1 MLQSENN
8 CLPYT
13 VHKIK
18 TKYMNKEQLKQ
29 HIVNNILPQKY
40 KPFSTPS
47 DLYESGQIVGYNQAR
62 QEDNDKLD
70 EVIDYIYADLREKI
84 DKLEM
89 FDIEMSLEDGLE
101 IVERV
106 TMTFITAKD
115 IKDLLTPNQE

>member
-1 MLQSENN
+1 MQD
-8 CLPYT
+8 
-13 VHKIK
+13 HIK
-18 TKYMNKEQLKQ
+18 
-29 HIVNNILPQKY
+29 NNILPQEKEERHRANQY
-40 KPFSTPS
+40 LEDIS
-47 DLYESGQIVGYNQAR
+47 IAYNQA
-62 QEDNDKLD
+62 LS
-70 EVIDYIYADLREKI
+70 EVHAVLPQVIEYIYADLREKI